1 MVSFPF
7 FRLNVGFGFEQLHHF
22 VRRKFCE
29 NDDVTVKATIFFRY
43 DEIAMMKWYRIGDD
57 FELRNICNVMLRN
70 DIQKHLW
77 SIDRS
82 IFGSIGEYLIGII
95 N

>member
-1 MVSFPF
+1 MVNETFQTYHS
-7 FRLNVGFGFEQLHHF
+7 
-22 VRRKFCE
+22 
-29 NDDVTVKATIFFRY
+29 
-43 DEIAMMKWYRIGDD
+43 GDD
-57 FELRNICNVMLRN
+57 FELRNICNLMLRN
-70 DIQKHLW
+70 EIQKHFW